1 MDGQTREPT
10 RRALDQLGAA
20 GRSRVLASLARRF
33 GDLGLAEDAF
43 HDALVEALDR
53 WPSSGVP
60 RAPEAWLRTVA
71 ARKALDTVRRDTV
84 LAQKLARL
92 HIEGERAPLPT
103 HARDPQDAPIHDA
116 SPLMS
121 AHRDQLSPMDDRLV
135 LLYTCAHPALREEDR
150 VALLLRHIAGLTSA
164 DVAHAL
170 LLPVSTLQQRLVRA
184 KRRIDTLGITFT
196 PPDPDEV
203 PARTAGVLRVI
214 SLLFA
219 EGSARSSGEPHVRDD
234 LTGEAIS
241 LARTLHSLL
250 PQSAETIGLL
260 ALLLL
265 TEARRPARTDARGLP
280 VPLVEQDRSRWD
292 AALLAE
298 GLSLAEVAA
307 GSHGAGTYA
316 VQAAIAAVHAE
327 ALTARETDWAQIA
340 VLYRLLDALDPG
352 PVVRVG
358 RAVALGRVH
367 GPAIGIRLLDSLAD
381 DPALTRFRPFHIARA
396 LTLEEAGDPVR
407 AAAAY
412 RAALSLPGNSAEDVF
427 LSTALATLESP

>member
-1 MDGQTREPT
+1 MDDQPPDPT

-20 GRSRVLASLARRF
+20 GRSRVLASLTRRF

-43 HDALVEALDR
+43 HDALVEALDH
-53 WPSSGVP
+53 WPASGVP

-71 ARKALDTVRRDTV
+71 ARKALDAVRRDSV

-92 HIEGERAPLPT
+92 HIEDARTPLPV
-103 HARDPQDAPIHDA
+103 HARDPQDASITDA
-116 SPLMS
+116 SPLTS
-121 AHRDQLSPMDDRLV
+121 VLRDHLAPMDDRLV

-150 VALLLRHIAGLTSA
+150 VALLLRHIAGLTTA
-164 DVAHAL
+164 EVAHAL

-184 KRRIDTLGITFT
+184 KKRIDTLGITFT
-196 PPDPDEV
+196 PPAPDEV
-203 PARTAGVLRVI
+203 PARTAGVLRVL

-219 EGSARSSGEPHVRDD
+219 EGSARSSGGSHIRDD
-234 LTGEAIS
+234 LTREAIH
-241 LARTLHSLL
+241 LARTLHALF
-250 PQSAETIGLL
+250 PQSAETTGLL

-292 AALLAE
+292 AALVAE
-298 GLSLAEVAA
+298 GLSLAERAA
-307 GSHGAGTYA
+307 GSPGAGTYA
-316 VQAAIAAVHAE
+316 IQAAIAAVHGE
-327 ALTARETDWAQIA
+327 APTAQETDWAQIA
-340 VLYRLLDALDPG
+340 VLYRLLEARDPG

-381 DPALTRFRPFHIARA
+381 DPGLVRFRPFHIARA

-412 RAALSLPGNSAEDVF
+412 RVALSLPGNSAEDVF
-427 LSTALATLESP
+427 LSTALATLDSP